1 MGGLTSL
8 PLDDRAGSA
17 VGAQQHGVRGTRQR
31 GAEAPVGVQRRDPD
45 ALAAGKLP
53 QGVTRGATA
62 LAPRPSSPAAVPLTP
77 RWDLQEIAGR
87 FTELSGLGGSACLT
101 LATSMVLDAQRRA
114 ETAAWISSND
124 SSFFPLD
131 VAASGVDL
139 EALAVIRVPDASAV
153 ACAADKLARSGAFG
167 LLVLDL
173 GAAARVPAALQAR
186 LRSLARKHDTA
197 ILCLTEKSAKASS
210 LGSLVSLRGEAR
222 IRRIDDDRFAC
233 ELRVLKDKHRGPGW
247 MHTEVC
253 RGPEGMY

>member
-1 MGGLTSL
+1 MAS
-8 PLDDRAGSA
+8 
-17 VGAQQHGVRGTRQR
+17 
-31 GAEAPVGVQRRDPD
+31 
-45 ALAAGKLP
+45 ALALPVHEENVGDESHVPIAVPSSTADILSGSLP

-62 LAPRPSSPAAVPLTP
+62 LAPRPVSPGAVPLTP

-101 LATSMVLDAQRRA
+101 LATSMLLDAQRQA
-114 ETAAWISSND
+114 ETAAWITSNN

-131 VAASGVDL
+131 VAAAGVDL
-139 EALAVIRVPDASAV
+139 EALAVVRVPDAPSV
-153 ACAADKLARSGAFG
+153 ARAADRLARSGAFG

-173 GAAARVPAALQAR
+173 GAHPRVPAALQAR

-197 ILCLTEKSAKASS
+197 ILCLTEKRDSASS

-222 IRRIDDDRFAC
+222 IRRLSDDRFAC

-247 MHTEVC
+247 IHTEIC

>member
-1 MGGLTSL
+1 MGTLASL
-8 PLDDRAGSA
+8 PHAD
-17 VGAQQHGVRGTRQR
+17 GAST
-31 GAEAPVGVQRRDPD
+31 AGVQPADGIRRDVD
-45 ALAAGKLP
+45 ALATIRRQGADTLAARLP

-62 LAPRPSSPAAVPLTP
+62 LASRPSSPAAVALTP

-87 FTELSGLGGSACLT
+87 FTELSGQGGSACLT
-101 LATSMVLDAQRRA
+101 LATSMILDAQRQA
-114 ETAAWISSND
+114 ETAAWISSNE

-131 VAASGVDL
+131 VAAAGVDL

-153 ACAADKLARSGAFG
+153 ARAADKLARSGAFG

-173 GAAARVPAALQAR
+173 GAHARVPAALQAR
-186 LRSLARKHDTA
+186 LRTLARKHDTA
-197 ILCLTEKSAKASS
+197 ILCLTEKSGTASS

-222 IRRIDDDRFAC
+222 IRRLGEDRFAC

-247 MHTEVC
+247 MHAEVC